1 LTVSLSEF
9 LPPGGGVRD
18 NVAEGVWLEGLP
30 LRRVLVL
37 VYGFADSRAA
47 EVGAARAVE
56 RRVGGIAKG
65 GSRVVGIGAVQC
77 CVCWWC
83 GRFEVD
89 QGRAALMLSSQALDQ
104 ARSSRANTCASP
116 LPYHCAGSPS
126 LQPIRSLLRA
136 PASAST
142 SASVRRRTPTHD
154 THPSLGGAY
163 ARDVASTT
171 SSNHPTE
178 QRIRS
183 GPEQADCTYRA
194 GGG

>member
-1 LTVSLSEF
+1 LVGGTTTASRVS
-9 LPPGGGVRD
+9 PCI
-18 NVAEGVWLEGLP
+18 W
-30 LRRVLVL
+30 LRRLA
-37 VYGFADSRAA
+37 GSRGGRGAGGRATGWRHGDSS
-47 EVGAARAVE
+47 G
-56 RRVGGIAKG
+56 
-65 GSRVVGIGAVQC
+65 RVVGTGAVQC
-77 CVCWWC
+77 AVCWWC

-104 ARSSRANTCASP
+104 ARSSRASTCASP

-126 LQPIRSLLRA
+126 LQPIPSLLLRA

-142 SASVRRRTPTHD
+142 SASARRRTPTHD

-171 SSNHPTE
+171 SSNHPSK